1 VKGLDTSVLVR
12 YLVQDDPDQSPRASD
27 LIETAASDG
36 EKLRI
41 ASIVLCET
49 VWVLGSAYDAKKHD
63 LLAVLDK
70 LLATRQFEI
79 EHRHCA
85 RAALE
90 DYRSGKAD
98 FSDGLIGR
106 INRAAGCESTF
117 SFDQTAAAP
126 ETFTLL

>member
-1 VKGLDTSVLVR
+1 MKGFDTNVLVR
-12 YLVQDDPDQSPRASD
+12 YLVQDEPAQSQRATD
-27 LIETAASDG
+27 LVETAVRHG
-36 EKLRI
+36 EQLHI
-41 ASIVLCET
+41 ASIVLCEL
-49 VWVLGSAYDAKKHD
+49 VWVLESAYGVEKDE
-63 LLAVLDK
+63 LVPVLDK

-90 DYRSGKAD
+90 DYRTGKAD

-117 SFDQTAAAP
+117 SFDRVAGAL
-126 ETFTLL
+126 ETFTLP

>member
-1 VKGLDTSVLVR
+1 VKGLDTNVLVR
-12 YLVQDDPDQSPRASD
+12 YLVQDDPAQSQRASH
-27 LIETAASDG
+27 LIESAAG
-36 EKLRI
+36 EGEQLYI
-41 ASIVLCET
+41 ASVIMCEL
-49 VWVLGSAYDAKKHD
+49 VWVLESSYGVKKAE

-90 DYRSGKAD
+90 DYRAGQAD

-117 SFDQTAAAP
+117 SFDRTAGAL